1 MPGHMSASLRHSWSS
16 HVPRLARSRPA
27 VPPPAPRSPRSLP
40 VRLHPSGC

>member
-27 VPPPAPRSPRSLP
+27 VPPQPLALPARSR
-40 VRLHPSGC
+40 